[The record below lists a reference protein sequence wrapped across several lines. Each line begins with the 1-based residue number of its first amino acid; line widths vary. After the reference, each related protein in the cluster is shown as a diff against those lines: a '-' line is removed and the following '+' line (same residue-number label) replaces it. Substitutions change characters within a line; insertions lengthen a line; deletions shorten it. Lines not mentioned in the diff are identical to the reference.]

1 MFYTCPLLFPG
12 CVACRFVALHLSF
25 YFVIVVF
32 NKCVVL
38 HVNVVFRVA
47 CCLSFSPLFLM
58 VFVYFVASFS
68 AVLLLFVADVRC
80 LFCHLVV
87 ELEERR
93 FLLWYAA
100 NDSKLKTE
108 NMSFC

>member
-1 MFYTCPLLFPG
+1 MLLVG
-12 CVACRFVALHLSF
+12 LLLSICRFVLQLSF
-25 YFVIVVF
+25 LM
-32 NKCVVL
+32 NVL
-38 HVNVVFRVA
+38 F
-47 CCLSFSPLFLM
+47 CMLMSFSPLFVM
-58 VFVYFVASFS
+58 VFFYFVASFS